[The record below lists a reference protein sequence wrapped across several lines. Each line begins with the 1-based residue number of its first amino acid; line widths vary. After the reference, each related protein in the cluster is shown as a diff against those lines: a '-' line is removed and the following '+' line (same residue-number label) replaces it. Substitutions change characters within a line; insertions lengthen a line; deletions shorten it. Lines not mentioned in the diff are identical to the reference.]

1 MKPRHLTVSAFGPY
15 AGLTELPLQDLL
27 DHGLF
32 LITGDTGAGK
42 TTIFDAIAFALYG
55 EPSGS
60 TRTTETLRSD
70 FASPDVRTF
79 VELTFTHRG
88 LSYVVRR
95 NPRYERPKKSG
106 EGSTIENADAVLTLP
121 DGTVVTGSSRV
132 TDRITALLGIDCS
145 QFKQIAMIAQGEFLD
160 LLLADS
166 KDRAGIFRRIFNTSL
181 YQQVQEQ
188 LKLQEKELK
197 NLCESLSSSLRQSMN
212 GISLDPESADHDE
225 LLTLIGQNS
234 PHVAGQVLALLH
246 RQIERD
252 DRLAKDGKT
261 HLKVVAQSLSDQ
273 SVRISQAEAVNQ
285 RFQDLNLARTRIQQ
299 LDQEKDAIER
309 MVVAVEKAE
318 KARYQ
323 VWPLQTQADRERQIA
338 VDLKSEITRLSAVI
352 GGLEPQVQVLQTDLK
367 NQIALD
373 PLRDRL
379 SGQVRKLEEALP
391 QYERLE
397 TLNQEL
403 KELVKQQQDSETKSS
418 TLQERLAQ
426 TNHLLQERKEEAD
439 RLTHADL
446 RLAEDRTKLEGSLRQ
461 EKELLRL
468 AGEFQEIG
476 RLDDAYQTALTQY
489 RQAEEDWR
497 KADTRCRQL
506 ETRFMQEQAGILA
519 QMLQEGAPCP
529 VCGSTE
535 HPRKAVL
542 LADAPTEAV
551 IQRCQAERDHYR
563 RVWQAASEAA
573 GRKHSEIE
581 TRLRQACT
589 QGEVLLAPSGW
600 TLPDHVREA
609 LAQSEIPVERMHRA
623 AAVVSER
630 IHAFREELKQAIGSQ
645 TAQMELSERLVV
657 TKNTV
662 LVEIRRLE
670 GEGRQIGDALMGL
683 APILA
688 ELTRRISARQS
699 ERETLLGLLE
709 YETHAT
715 AQAAFKDHLKKLTQM
730 KADLEVARQQ
740 FDRASTDLSKQ
751 KALLDQNCERLPK
764 ASADADA
771 AQIRYVSALLEQ
783 GFKDEADYR
792 TALMPE
798 IQMKA
803 ERSRIETY
811 RDNRRSVGE
820 NLERL
825 IRETEGLS
833 AQDVPA
839 LESERAR
846 IALEHD
852 QMQDHL
858 RTIHSRLD
866 RNRQIEQEMTVTEE
880 ERSRQVTRFTR
891 VSDLSKTA
899 NGELPGKQKLAF
911 EQYVQA
917 AYFTRILAEANQRL
931 SVMTGS
937 RYSLVRKESASDLR
951 SQSGL
956 ELEVLDQY
964 TGKLRPV
971 RTLSGGESFK
981 ASLALA
987 LGLSDVIQRYAGGV
1001 EIDTLFVDEGF
1012 GALDADSLEQA
1023 IATLISLTAGNRL
1036 VGIISHVT
1044 ELKERI
1050 DRKVIIRAGVT
1061 GSRIELSHG

>member
-15 AGLTELPLQDLL
+15 AGLTELPLRDLL

-132 TDRITALLGIDCS
+132 TERITALLGIDCS

-197 NLCESLSSSLRQSMN
+197 NQCDSLGNSLRQSMN

-234 PHVAGQVLALLH
+234 PHVAGQVLAKLH
-246 RQIERD
+246 EQIQLD
-252 DRLAKDGKT
+252 DRLAKDGLL
-261 HLKVVAQSLSDQ
+261 HLKAVAQSLSEQ
-273 SVRISQAEAVNQ
+273 SVRISQAESVNR

-309 MVVAVEKAE
+309 LAVAVEKAE

-323 VWPLQTQADRERQIA
+323 VWPLQTQSDRERKA
-338 VDLKSEITRLSAVI
+338 AADLKTEIERLNAVI
-352 GGLEPQVQVLQTDLK
+352 GDLEPQVQVLQTELQD
-367 NQIALD
+367 QIALD
-373 PLRDRL
+373 PQRDRL

-403 KELVKQQQDSETKSS
+403 KELAKHQQDSETKSS
-418 TLQERLAQ
+418 TLQEKLAQ
-426 TNHLLQERKEEAD
+426 TNHLLQVRKEEAE
-439 RLTHADL
+439 RLAHADL
-446 RLAEDRTKLEGSLRQ
+446 RLAEDRTKLDGSLRQ
-461 EKELLRL
+461 DKDLRRL
-468 AGEFQEIG
+468 AGDFQEIG
-476 RLDDAYQTALTQY
+476 RLDDAYQTALKQY
-489 RQAEEDWR
+489 HQAEEDWR
-497 KADTRCRQL
+497 KSDTRCHQL
-506 ETRFMQEQAGILA
+506 EIRFMQEQAGILA
-519 QMLQEGAPCP
+519 QSLQEGEPCP

-535 HPRKAVL
+535 HPSKAVL
-542 LADAPTEAV
+542 LADAPTEAM
-551 IQRCQAERDHYR
+551 IQRSQAERDQYR
-563 RVWQAASEAA
+563 RVWQTASDAA
-573 GRKHSEIE
+573 GRKLSEIE

-589 QGEVLLAPSGW
+589 QGEVLLAPAGW
-600 TLPDHVREA
+600 TLPDLVRDV
-609 LAQSEIPVERMHRA
+609 LAQADVPVDRLRQA
-623 AAVVSER
+623 AAEVKDR
-630 IHAFREELKQAIGSQ
+630 IDGVRTDLIQEISNQ
-645 TAQMELSERLVV
+645 TAQVEVSERLVT
-657 TKNTV
+657 TKNT
-662 LVEIRRLE
+662 LQEEIRRLE
-670 GEGRQIGDALMGL
+670 GEGRRIADYLTDL
-683 APILA
+683 APTLA
-688 ELTRRISARQS
+688 ELGKRISARQS

-709 YETHAT
+709 YETREGAQT
-715 AQAAFKDHLKKLTQM
+715 ALQDHQKQLTQM
-730 KADLEVARQQ
+730 KAELEAARQR

-751 KALLDQNCERLPK
+751 RAMMDQNCERLPK

-783 GFKDEADYR
+783 GFKDEADYQ
-792 TALMPE
+792 ASLLPE

-803 ERSRIETY
+803 ERNRIESY
-811 RDNRRSVGE
+811 RDSRRSAEE
-820 NLERL
+820 NHERL
-825 IRETEGLS
+825 IRDTNGLS
-833 AQDVPA
+833 IQDITA
-839 LESERAR
+839 LENQRDL
-846 IALEHD
+846 ITMEHD
-852 QMQDHL
+852 QQQERL
-858 RTIHSRLD
+858 RTVHSRLD
-866 RNRQIEQEMTVTEE
+866 RNRQIEREMTATEA
-880 ERSRQVTRFTR
+880 ERSRQVARLTR

-917 AYFTRILAEANQRL
+917 AYFTRILTEANQRL
-931 SVMTGS
+931 AVMTGS
-937 RYSLVRKESASDLR
+937 RYSLMRKESASDLR

-1001 EIDTLFVDEGF
+1001 EIDTLFIDEGF

-1023 IATLISLTAGNRL
+1023 ITTLASLTAGNRL

-1050 DRKVIIRAGVT
+1050 DRKVIIRTGVT
-1061 GSRIELSHG
+1061 GSRIELSNG